1 MTEQRALEDNR
12 VDTTISY
19 WDDACEYLRN
29 ASLLRSADILEALGG
44 KLELN
49 GPQCKQVRSIN
60 AFLFREIYILSFFG
74 GGKTGYEKSHV
85 SFSQIMYLL

>member
-1 MTEQRALEDNR
+1 MTEQRAFEDNR
-12 VDTTISY
+12 VDTTISS
-19 WDDACEYLRN
+19 WDDACEYFWN

-60 AFLFREIYILSFFG
+60 VFFLRERYMFINFW
-74 GGKTGYEKSHV
+74 GGKTGYEKPYV